1 MNEKIKL
8 NAVFGVSPEV
18 SLESYVDRGGLDDEI
33 NYYLTETQHIALR
46 GESKCGKSWLIKK
59 NIRNPLVIQCR
70 LKTTIEDI
78 YTEILAQLDIKLII
92 EEKKTT
98 SLTGRVEANTEFGI
112 SLIGKVKA
120 LLSGQASTMTEQKLD
135 ILGEDIHN
143 LRFIAELIKES
154 KRRVVIEDFHYLSII
169 QRKIFAFDLKTLWD
183 FSCFFVIVG
192 VWTQSNLLIYLNS
205 DLTFRAHEISIYWD
219 SKDLISVLDK
229 GCDTLNIKFNE
240 EIKENIVGDCYQNIG
255 LLQTLTQMYLKEEK
269 IFFAQECKK
278 EVNDLTKLK
287 KACEKFADQLNAR
300 YMRFATDVS
309 KGIRTRRDS
318 TGIYPYAISI
328 ILEQDDDK
336 LMQGIGLDII
346 YQIAHKKQPRIQKV
360 NLKTILGKLE
370 ELQVDD
376 EGRGLVLAFN
386 KGTDEVSAI
395 DRTILFYR
403 KYFSAKWPWED
414 LISELESKAE
424 LDPNLDLFNSK
435 S

>member
-205 DLTFRAHEISIYWD
+205 DLTFRVHEISIYWD

-287 KACEKFADQLNAR
+287 KACEKFADQLN
-300 YMRFATDVS
+300 
-309 KGIRTRRDS
+309 
-318 TGIYPYAISI
+318 
-328 ILEQDDDK
+328 DDK